1 MEANMLMK
9 STSVRV
15 CVCDTIADNEDRDT
29 NTAYPVGMRTS
40 FQRFHEVGHI
50 HQHKA
55 RDW

>member
-1 MEANMLMK
+1 MLMK